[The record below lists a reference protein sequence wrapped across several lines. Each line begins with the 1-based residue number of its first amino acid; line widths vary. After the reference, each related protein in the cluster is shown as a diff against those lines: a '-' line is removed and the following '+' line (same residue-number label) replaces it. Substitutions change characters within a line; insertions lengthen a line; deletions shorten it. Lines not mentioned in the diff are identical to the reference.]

1 MASPRSAETWHL
13 LVEEAARCESGSGQ
27 PLIGLP
33 HRVAGASG
41 TSPALATR
49 RLREQMTKDTVLR
62 EEDC

>member
-1 MASPRSAETWHL
+1 MASPRLAETWHL

-33 HRVAGASG
+33 HRVGGASG